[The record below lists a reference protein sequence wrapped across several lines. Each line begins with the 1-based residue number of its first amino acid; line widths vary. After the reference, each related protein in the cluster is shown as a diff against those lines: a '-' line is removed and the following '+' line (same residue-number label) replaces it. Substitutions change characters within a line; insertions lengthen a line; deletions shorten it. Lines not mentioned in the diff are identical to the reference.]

1 MKRIDQRTCGIPVQI
16 GAPVTDTASFSCEI
30 PANRQSVPGDEERIG
45 CHRLLQHGEL
55 QNFSAQFARF
65 RFVT

>member
-1 MKRIDQRTCGIPVQI
+1 M
-16 GAPVTDTASFSCEI
+16 ADTASFACEI

-55 QNFSAQFARF
+55 QNLSAQFASF
-65 RFVT
+65 RLVA